1 MATTRKPRQRKAK
14 EETVKVEK
22 KAEVFPESLKAD
34 HLLALETMGRDIE
47 NAKLYMALEEQALA
61 NMELKLKIL
70 SDSIIKQR
78 AVVKEKAEKYEAKK
92 KEYISY
98 KKVIWPLY
106 GFKEEEGLG
115 YDPLTGNI
123 VRT

>member
-14 EETVKVEK
+14 EEVVKVEK
-22 KAEVFPESLKAD
+22 KVEVFPEVLNSE
-34 HLLALETMGRDIE
+34 HLLALETMSRDLE
-47 NAKLYMALEEQALA
+47 NAKLLMALEEQSLA

-78 AVVKEKAEKYEAKK
+78 AVVREKAERYEGEKK
-92 KEYISY
+92 KYTSY
-98 KKVIWPLY
+98 KKQIWPLY